1 MGWKV
6 SPPLAKTDRVV
17 KNDPLQPKKCAEL
30 LSALAA
36 AERLRIVRFLRD
48 GPRNVTEIAEML
60 QLPAVNVSHHLT
72 VLRHAGLIRN
82 EKVGRFVLYSLVPG
96 VLQPESDPCCDELD
110 LGCCQL
116 KLPRPT
122 EQ

>member
-1 MGWKV
+1 MGRN
-6 SPPLAKTDRVV
+6 SSCRLPKTDRVV
-17 KNDPLQPKKCAEL
+17 KKDPLQPKKCAEL

-36 AERLRIVRFLRD
+36 AERLKIVRILRD

-82 EKVGRFVLYSLVPG
+82 EKLGRFVLYSLVPG
-96 VLQPESDPCCDELD
+96 VLQPESDSCCDELN

-116 KLPRPT
+116 KLPRP
-122 EQ
+122 EE